1 MRLDLF
7 LKGLDPTTMVKIV
20 LVTPEPDKGTVV
32 ARGIKEEVIPT
43 LISKDIADFDRF
55 DIFTVALRTEY
66 YGAKKQYDYPVIYIL
81 AKENF

>member
-1 MRLDLF
+1 
-7 LKGLDPTTMVKIV
+7 MVKIV
-20 LVTPEPDKGTVV
+20 LVTAEPDKGTVV
-32 ARGIKEEVIPT
+32 AKGDKEDVITT

-66 YGAKKQYDYPVIYIL
+66 YGYKKQYDYPVIYIL